1 MTPLAP
7 DPGTAV
13 LAFEFSS
20 RIVTPVISGAING
33 AVYGLLGLGLV
44 LLYKSN
50 RIFNFAQGEFASVGA
65 FATYAGVTGF
75 GFFPR
80 LPYVVAAVV
89 GVSAAIVAA
98 LLTERLV
105 VQPLFSQPKVTLVVA
120 TAGTALLLIALEGFV
135 FGAEGV
141 SLSPL
146 FGGDAFTSGG
156 LRVTKQGVFIVL
168 VLAVLAAATALFFS
182 RTRTGT
188 AILAVSMEPT
198 ATSLVGIPVKRIS
211 ALTWGLAG
219 LLGGVAGILFAGNGG
234 ILGPGALTAFALIP
248 AFTAAVFGGITS
260 LPGAFLGGVLIGII
274 QTVSARNIPES
285 IVPDANQVVIFGVLL
300 LTLLVRPAG
309 LLGKE
314 T

>member
-1 MTPLAP
+1 MTPLALAP
-7 DPGTAV
+7 DTTY

-20 RIVTPVISGAING
+20 RITTPVISGAING

-50 RIFNFAQGEFASVGA
+50 RIFNFAQGEFASVAA
-65 FATYAGVTGF
+65 FTTYAGTAGF
-75 GFFPR
+75 GLPKM
-80 LPYVVAAVV
+80 PYVFAAIL
-89 GVSAAIVAA
+89 GVSAAVVVA

-105 VQPLFSQPKVTLVVA
+105 VQPLFNQPKVTLVVA

-141 SLSPL
+141 GLDPVIA
-146 FGGDAFTSGG
+146 GDALTSGG
-156 LRVTKQGVFIVL
+156 LRVTNQGVFVVV
-168 VLAVLAAATALFFS
+168 VLAVLAALTALFFS
-182 RTRTGT
+182 RTKTGT

-234 ILGPGALTAFALIP
+234 LLGPGALTAFALIP

-274 QTVSARNIPES
+274 QTLGARNIPES
-285 IVPDANQVVIFGVLL
+285 VVPDANQVVIFFVLL
-300 LTLLVRPAG
+300 LTLLIRPAG